1 MTRSLSKGETFQISC
16 LLNIRNASSLTF
28 EIRRLEELEELKPKS
43 QQNVTI
49 FLESLQHLDCLEGVY
64 RFLLGEKIRY
74 QTGDIDSYFDLFS
87 LCVLMNRKELA
98 FEMWK
103 QVSFPVRAAICAVR
117 LLHMCPPSAHAH
129 NQ

>member
-1 MTRSLSKGETFQISC
+1 VTRSLSKGETFQISC
-16 LLNIRNASSLTF
+16 LLNIRNAGSLTF

-74 QTGDIDSYFDLFS
+74 QTGDLDSYFDLFF